1 MCSCWLISAEALCGQ
16 TELTQ
21 QRLDELLSH
30 CSPLGLLA
38 EEITPDGR
46 HLLGNFPQAY
56 SHVGLINALAYLRR
70 AQGKFEQDN
79 QPSLSGAGESAAG
92 AE

>member
-1 MCSCWLISAEALCGQ
+1 MRTGGDGPAA
-16 TELTQ
+16 
-21 QRLDELLSH
+21 LDELLTH

-56 SHVGLINALAYLRR
+56 SHVGLINALAYVQQ
-70 AQGKFEQDN
+70 AQGKLEQSD
-79 QPSLSGAGESAAG
+79 QPSLSGAERT
-92 AE
+92 E